1 MRLIKLFMMQGAEN
15 LVLCRIF
22 LKKRGNKK
30 EEEKEYKETIIEV
43 GNVVSNNVE
52 MKPKTKPVFY
62 DYLAAISTRKEKIGD
77 LNLVPA
83 YSSSGSSG
91 ITDAACGNCSGEHE
105 DEDEKSDHVSSLRKK
120 QWP

>member
-1 MRLIKLFMMQGAEN
+1 MMQGVEN

-52 MKPKTKPVFY
+52 MKPKMKPVFY
-62 DYLAAISTRKEKIGD
+62 DFLATMSTRKEKTGD

-91 ITDAACGNCSGEHE
+91 ITDAACGNGSGEHE
-105 DEDEKSDHVSSLRKK
+105 HEDEKSDHEK

>member
-1 MRLIKLFMMQGAEN
+1 MMQGVEN
-15 LVLCRIF
+15 GVLCRIF

-43 GNVVSNNVE
+43 GNVVNNNNVE
-52 MKPKTKPVFY
+52 MKPKMKPVFY
-62 DYLAAISTRKEKIGD
+62 DFLAKSSLRKEKTGD
-77 LNLVPA
+77 LNLALA

-91 ITDAACGNCSGEHE
+91 VTDAACGGYGSGEHE
-105 DEDEKSDHVSSLRKK
+105 HEDETSDHVSSFRKK